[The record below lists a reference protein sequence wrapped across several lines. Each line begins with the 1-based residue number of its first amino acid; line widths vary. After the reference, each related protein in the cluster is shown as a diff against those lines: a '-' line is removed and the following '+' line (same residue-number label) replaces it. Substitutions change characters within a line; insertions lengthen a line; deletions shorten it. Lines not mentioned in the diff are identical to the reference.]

1 MTHLFLCQ
9 IGPVQPFIA
18 AGRRTQDLYVGSRI
32 LSQLARAGLSAVSEG
47 KGFELIF
54 PMIYAGKLPKGIP
67 HRFAFLCDEED
78 SQSVANAIR
87 SAIDAQWNIYVNAVD
102 KKYGSWIAS
111 DKTRLETFNRQ
122 KEPVWVEFYWV
133 AVDYQPEN
141 HKTCFENASIALAQR
156 RLFRQFVHIEEVGRK
171 CTLTGAQSSL
181 IQGDKKQADSALA
194 KLREIAE
201 DKRGIIFRNNE
212 YLGTTALIKRLVQ
225 FTTADLG
232 DVDEK
237 RFPKSTT
244 WIASGKEERGDLD
257 KKGKEVEGYLAV
269 LHMDGDGMGRNLSA
283 IGELKLH
290 QQFSQKLAEFA
301 DIHVPRIIQEEGGK
315 NATLVYAGGDDVL
328 ALLPLRHALKCGK
341 ELSDAFYA
349 LTGCTASAGI
359 AITPHDFPLD
369 VALEMARQAEEKAKD
384 KYRVSDGDKKGAIF
398 VTEAH
403 GTGMIREAGG
413 NWDIVELMDTLIGYF
428 ADDTLSGKLGY
439 DMLTIAH
446 DMGGRVPAEARQADL
461 KRTIIRRLPKGGD
474 KDKKKAFAENL
485 AQRIADLA
493 EQKDENGNLRWQD
506 MAHWTIL
513 ARFIAK
519 PTKEVVGS

>member
-47 KGFELIF
+47 KGFEPIF
-54 PMIYAGKLPKGIP
+54 PMIYAGKLPNGIP
-67 HRFAFLCDEED
+67 HRFAFLCDEDPQVVGKVAED
-78 SQSVANAIR
+78 AVRGMWHIEY
-87 SAIDAQWNIYVNAVD
+87 AQNVYSGLRDWVGDGDWEAVF
-102 KKYGSWIAS
+102 
-111 DKTRLETFNRQ
+111 ERQ
-122 KEPVWVEFYWV
+122 RDNWLEFYWV
-133 AVDYQPEN
+133 AVPYTPNQHSES
-141 HKTCFENASIALAQR
+141 FQAVSRAMAQR
-156 RLFRQFVHIEEVGRK
+156 KLLRQFPQIEEGGKK
-171 CTLTGAQSSL
+171 CTLTGAQSALPLDWDKLKKRLS
-181 IQGDKKQADSALA
+181 DKKDIL
-194 KLREIAE
+194 
-201 DKRGIIFRNNE
+201 FRPHE
-212 YLGTTALIKRLVQ
+212 YLGTTALVKRLVQ
-225 FTTADLG
+225 FTDADLG
-232 DVDEK
+232 MEDRNFRPPSTSDIAGIGRDDTEDKSK
-237 RFPKSTT
+237 R
-244 WIASGKEERGDLD
+244 GKQ
-257 KKGKEVEGYLAV
+257 VEGYLAV

-301 DIHVPRIIQEEGGK
+301 DIHVPRIIQEYGGK

-328 ALLPLRHALKCGK
+328 ALLPLRNALNCANELQKTFTNILEKAFPQLGK
-341 ELSDAFYA
+341 F
-349 LTGCTASAGI
+349 TTSAGI